1 MGQGVN
7 LVTGDY
13 SRGASG
19 FWFENG
25 VIQGALQEFTIAG
38 HLGEM
43 LKGIQG
49 SGTDVDY
56 RGNIA
61 SGSLLLSP
69 MKIAGR

>member
-1 MGQGVN
+1 
-7 LVTGDY
+7 
-13 SRGASG
+13 
-19 FWFENG
+19 
-25 VIQGALQEFTIAG
+25 LQEFTIAG